1 MLMKMALRN
10 LRRNTRRTLITLA
23 SIAFG
28 LMLALTFTGIGDS
41 GYTKLINSAAR
52 LGWGHVTVLH
62 PDYMVSPSL
71 SKTIQKAS
79 ELRNIVEA
87 DPNVTHAVVRIT
99 GQAMVATARESIG
112 AAFVALDP
120 ENETPDTHLLL
131 EHIIEG
137 ELFTADDKTGVVI
150 GAKMAENLDVGIGD
164 KVVYTCSDRHGEIV
178 SGLGR
183 VRGIYKTGSDQAD
196 RFMVLLPI
204 RRARQILGYGPDEAT
219 MVAGFC
225 SDVNRVSL
233 TRSRL
238 IRAVGKSNIH
248 IIPDTSNTMT
258 GGDPE
263 QGRAD
268 ASAVKPAV
276 EKWTETASD
285 MAGLVQMDRTMNY
298 LFQVIVFLLI
308 TAGILNT
315 ILMSVLERTREFGV
329 MMAIGM
335 SPVRLFGLVLTEA
348 FWISIFGIISGLIV
362 TAPLYWWLH
371 TVGWDIS
378 KYFGETEVAGVIYD
392 PTIYNDLR
400 LDSLLVILSISF
412 GIIMVS
418 GVYPA
423 WRAGRVAPVES
434 LKRMG

>member
-10 LRRNTRRTLITLA
+10 LRRNSRRTLITLA

-28 LMLALTFTGIGDS
+28 IMLALTFTGIGDS

-62 PDYMVSPSL
+62 ADYMASPSL
-71 SKTIQKAS
+71 SKTIQNAT
-79 ELRNIVEA
+79 ELMQIVEE
-87 DPNVTHAVVRIT
+87 DPNVTHSVVRIT

-120 ENETPDTHLLL
+120 DNESPETHLLL
-131 EHIIEG
+131 DHLVQG
-137 ELFTADDKTGVVI
+137 ELFSADDKKGVII
-150 GAKMAENLDVGIGD
+150 GAKMAENLDLEIGD
-164 KVVYTCSDRHGEIV
+164 KVIYTCSDRHGEIV

-196 RFMVLLPI
+196 RFMVMLPI
-204 RRARQILGYGPDEAT
+204 QRARQILGYGPDEAT

-225 SDVNRVSL
+225 RDVNRVSA

-238 IRAVGKSNIH
+238 NKAIN
-248 IIPDTSNTMT
+248 
-258 GGDPE
+258 GGSDSPE
-263 QGRAD
+263 
-268 ASAVKPAV
+268 SKITV
-276 EKWTETASD
+276 EKWTRTAPD

-298 LFQVIVFLLI
+298 LFQIIVFILI
-308 TAGILNT
+308 AAGILNT
-315 ILMSVLERTREFGV
+315 ILMSVLERNREFGV

-335 SPVRLFGLVLTEA
+335 NPKHLFGLVLTEA
-348 FWISIFGIISGLIV
+348 FWLSIFGIIAGLIV

-371 TVGWDIS
+371 TVGWDLS

-400 LDSLLVILSISF
+400 LDSLLVILAISF
-412 GIIMVS
+412 GIIMLS
-418 GVYPA
+418 GLYPA

-434 LKRMG
+434 LKHMG